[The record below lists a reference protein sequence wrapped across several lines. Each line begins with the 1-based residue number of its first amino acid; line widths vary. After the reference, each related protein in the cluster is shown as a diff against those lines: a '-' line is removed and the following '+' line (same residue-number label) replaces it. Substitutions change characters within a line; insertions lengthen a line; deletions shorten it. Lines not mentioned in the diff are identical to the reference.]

1 MARKESASGSRR
13 QRVSWRLK
21 LSLALVVASA
31 ATYGLHYLLFRD
43 LHHIAI
49 YLVGDI
55 AFLFL
60 NILVVTLVIDGILAR
75 REKTALLRKM
85 NMVIGTFFSDVGF
98 ELLGRFPSL
107 VRNAADLAPR
117 LAFEPRWQKKD
128 FQAAICEAREF
139 AYDVAVSPDSLIC
152 LRDFL
157 RRHREFLLRLLEN
170 PNLLEH
176 ERFTDLLW
184 AVFHVVDELEMR
196 GDALD
201 RLPPSDM
208 AHLANDVKR
217 AFSQL
222 AGEWVAYA
230 QHLKASYPFLFS
242 LIVRVNP
249 FSASPSPIV
258 QD

>member
-1 MARKESASGSRR
+1 MARKETPSRPR
-13 QRVSWRLK
+13 TRWQLK
-21 LSLALVVASA
+21 LSLALIAASA
-31 ATYGLHYLLFRD
+31 VTYGLHYLLFRD

-60 NILVVTLVIDGILAR
+60 NILVVTLVIERILAR
-75 REKTALLRKM
+75 REKSALMRKM

-117 LAFEPRWQKKD
+117 LTFEPRWQKKD
-128 FQAAICEAREF
+128 FQAAIRAAREF
-139 AYDVAVSPDSLIC
+139 AYEVGVSPASLRD

-157 RRHREFLLRLLEN
+157 REHRAFLLRLLEN

-196 GDALD
+196 REALD

-230 QHLKASYPFLFS
+230 QHLKESYPFLFS
-242 LIVRVNP
+242 LVVRVNP
-249 FSASPSPIV
+249 FSASASAIV

>member
-1 MARKESASGSRR
+1 MPRKEFDTPSRR
-13 QRVSWRLK
+13 RRISWRLK
-21 LSLALVVASA
+21 LSLALIAASA
-31 ATYGLHYLLFRD
+31 ATFGLHYWIFRD

-60 NILVVTLVIDGILAR
+60 SILVVTLVIDGILAR
-75 REKTALLRKM
+75 REKSVLLRKM
-85 NMVIGTFFSDVGF
+85 NMVIGTFFGDVGF
-98 ELLGRFPSL
+98 ELLGLFPAY
-107 VRNAADLAPR
+107 VRNFAALAPR

-128 FQAAICEAREF
+128 FLAAAGAARDFSYE
-139 AYDVAVSPDSLIC
+139 VTISPDSLGS

-157 RRHREFLLRLLEN
+157 RRHRDFLLRLLEN

-184 AVFHVVDELEMR
+184 AVFHVIDELEMR
-196 GDALD
+196 GDGLD
-201 RLPPSDM
+201 RLPASDL

-217 AFSQL
+217 AYSQL

-230 QHLKASYPFLFS
+230 HHLKTSYPFLFS

-249 FSASPSPIV
+249 FAASPSPIV